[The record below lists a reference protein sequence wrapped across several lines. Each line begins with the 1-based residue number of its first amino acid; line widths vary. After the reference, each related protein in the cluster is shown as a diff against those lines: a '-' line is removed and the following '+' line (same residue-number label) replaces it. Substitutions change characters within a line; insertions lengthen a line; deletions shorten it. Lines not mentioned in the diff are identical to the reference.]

1 MRASP
6 TWRHPSCLCLPSPC
20 SSRFRPPPTCCCQLV
35 NPGLGKGFVST
46 AVPLANFEEVSKV
59 KPAYPHIPP
68 APRYQSNDWIAN
80 LLSIFK
86 SRILG
91 RVSSH
96 LLANALFAV
105 LVYSLYLQVPALTA
119 CAKMLS
125 PTGHSLAGAALSLLL
140 VFRTNSAYA
149 RVYDARCIWGQL
161 TNTIREM
168 SRLTHTNMNGL
179 DREHALML
187 TGVLPTV
194 MLNHLQSHDDK
205 YRNTQWSDAQKGVL
219 TDMLSEHDFKCI
231 MAARNRPMALCKMIG
246 AVYRSWYSNVDGL
259 KKLWFNKGKN
269 EELTDDER
277 ALMAANV
284 QAARLHQERQLEVIS
299 NCYGACERIVR
310 SNVPASY
317 SRHLSRFLSVW
328 CFTLPIVLVNS
339 LQWMMIPAVT
349 LICWGLFAIEEVGHV
364 VEDPFNVHM
373 YLPNSGQE
381 DILIIEGSQ
390 ANLREDALDR
400 NPGPKTRVNEVPHFP
415 GDELDFDV
423 AEFHQEWKAAAT
435 ANKAKTV
442 GV

>member
-1 MRASP
+1 
-6 TWRHPSCLCLPSPC
+6 
-20 SSRFRPPPTCCCQLV
+20 
-35 NPGLGKGFVST
+35 
-46 AVPLANFEEVSKV
+46 
-59 KPAYPHIPP
+59 
-68 APRYQSNDWIAN
+68 
-80 LLSIFK
+80 
-86 SRILG
+86 
-91 RVSSH
+91 VSSH

-219 TDMLSEHDFKCI
+219 TVMLSEHDFKCI